1 MRTTALPSMLEV
13 IARNYNFNNANVKLF
28 EIATVYIPTTPDALP
43 NENKVLTAG
52 IYGNCDFYTM
62 KGICENILK
71 LADIKNYSVVACTNN
86 ASYHPGR
93 CAKITVDNKELGIFG
108 EVHPLTLKNYDI
120 EWNRINV
127 FHMDEYVGLS
137 IEKQQSFARFIKKMV
152 VDKFPVGSFNAIN
165 GANLSAEEECK
176 RYAKLLKENPI
187 DVVCC
192 GIGENGHLAFN
203 DPCNADFFDI
213 ESVKTVE
220 LDQLCRKQQVNDGC
234 FEKIQDVPTRAI
246 TVTMPAL
253 LRAKEIICVVPA
265 KSKANAIWST
275 LKKSI
280 DTSCPASIL
289 RIHNNAYLYC
299 DKDSASKI

>member
-1 MRTTALPSMLEV
+1 MSVKEFKVDKLNVSVGTTRKEMGEAAAAQFYNSVKARLKKQQQLNVVFAAAPSQNEFLE
-13 IARNYNFNNANVKLF
+13 
-28 EIATVYIPTTPDALP
+28 
-43 NENKVLTAG
+43 
-52 IYGNCDFYTM
+52 
-62 KGICENILK
+62 
-71 LADIKNYSVVACTNN
+71 S
-86 ASYHPGR
+86 
-93 CAKITVDNKELGIFG
+93 
-108 EVHPLTLKNYDI
+108 LKNYDI